1 MKEGNK
7 DEEERGK
14 ESRRKRRKQ
23 LRKEKLKRQ
32 QRSEKANEKARKAAE
47 KAAEREI
54 RSSKNTVFCL
64 ASKKCK
70 TSLESCQSALGSTT
84 AVTSSAAASVTI
96 KGRKFSDWQC
106 CTCYRSFADDER
118 EETGLEW
125 VECKC
130 TRWLHEEWS
139 DYDIEFHADGRELL
153 CPYCVLNHAKNVIF
167 LTFLM
172 IKTLRGLSCGI
183 FGGIVSCS

>member
-1 MKEGNK
+1 MKK
-7 DEEERGK
+7 QGK
-14 ESRRKRRKQ
+14 PQ
-23 LRKEKLKRQ
+23 
-32 QRSEKANEKARKAAE
+32 
-47 KAAEREI
+47 REI

-70 TSLESCQSALGSTT
+70 TSLESCQSTLGSTT

-139 DYDIEFHADGRELL
+139 DYDIEFDADGRELL
-153 CPYCVLNHAKNVIF
+153 CPYCVLWTQKSCMPRNSY
-167 LTFLM
+167 FLM
-172 IKTLRGLSCGI
+172 IKMWRGWSCGI